1 MQAPDRPLVRHPAL
15 WVLVALFAAEFFIFD
30 QFGSRRF
37 TGVYPRWNDQ
47 IQYLGEA
54 YAGHEHARAHGL
66 AAGLWHTLVNPSAQG
81 TLHDF
86 FATLVFAV
94 AGPSRSAALA
104 VNLFA
109 LIAWQAALFF
119 AVART
124 TGSRSLALAAA
135 ALPLALAG
143 PWADIPGSA
152 YDFRLDHLA
161 MCALGIAS
169 AAALLTEGCRARAW
183 SLAFGVAVGFAL
195 LTRFLTGTYFALIFA
210 GGLAWIAAGDER
222 RRRLANLALAAGAAF
237 AIAAPL
243 LWLNR
248 EWVWN
253 YYWIGHYVGPES
265 AIRSQGFGL
274 GQSLAFVG
282 GQLGER
288 HLGVF
293 FGALVVLGAIA
304 FRFLRGRDE
313 PNAKSAPP
321 LWTVGG
327 LFLAAPGLVLTL
339 HQQKSEVVVSALAPG
354 VIVLMIAA
362 WHALARPAPGRPTI
376 GLVAAGV
383 MLAALAFF
391 TQRQLRPAFDAAAR
405 EEFRHVITLADTIIR
420 RGRAAALPE
429 SRVAVDHI
437 TDALDAQVIRII
449 GYERHHVW
457 LPFNMTLP
465 TGIAEPTEAEVMAR
479 LALSDFVFLTEE
491 APAGGFPF
499 DRKLAVLRP
508 QTHAW
513 CEANF
518 RAAERF
524 TLFGRRMVLYQRRE
538 IPFP

>member
-1 MQAPDRPLVRHPAL
+1 MHASARPLVRHPAL

-54 YAGHEHARAHGL
+54 YTGYEHARTHGL

-86 FATLVFAV
+86 FATLVFALS
-94 AGPSRSAALA
+94 GPSRSAALA
-104 VNLFA
+104 LNLLA

-119 AVART
+119 ALART
-124 TGSRSLALAAA
+124 TGSRALALAAA

-161 MCALGIAS
+161 MCALGVAS
-169 AAALLTEGCRARAW
+169 AAAVLTKGFRARAW
-183 SLAFGVAVGFAL
+183 SVAFGAAVGLAL

-210 GGLAWIAAGDER
+210 GALAWIMAGDER
-222 RRRLANLALAAGAAF
+222 RRRTTNLVLAAGVAF
-237 AIAAPL
+237 VITAPL

-253 YYWIGHYVGPES
+253 YYWVGHYVGPES

-274 GQSLAFVG
+274 GQSLAFIG
-282 GQLGER
+282 SHLGER

-293 FGALVVLGAIA
+293 FGALAGLGAIA
-304 FRFLRGRDE
+304 FRIGRGHSPADVK
-313 PNAKSAPP
+313 AAAP
-321 LWTVGG
+321 LWAVGA
-327 LFLAAPGLVLTL
+327 LFLAAPGIVLTL
-339 HQQKSEVVVSALAPG
+339 HQQKSEVVVGALAPG
-354 VIVLMIAA
+354 VIVLVAAA
-362 WHALARPAPGRPTI
+362 WHTLARAVPGHRPLR
-376 GLVAAGV
+376 LVGAGV
-383 MLAALAFF
+383 ALAALTFF
-391 TQRQLRPAFDAAAR
+391 TQRQLRPVFNAATRA
-405 EEFRHVITLADTIIR
+405 EFRQVTALADTIFR
-420 RGRAAALPE
+420 RSRAASLPE

-449 GYERHHVW
+449 CYERHRVW

-479 LALSDFVFLTEE
+479 LALSDFVFLTDE
-491 APAGGFPF
+491 APEGSYPF

-508 QTHAW
+508 QVRAW
-513 CEANF
+513 CERHL